1 LIFPEFLNCLL
12 YQNIP
17 VFKSTWQMLADYDK
31 VKNEFQYCNRKS
43 MKDLNPDYWYE
54 KAFDSQ
60 RNIISASYHMIS
72 DNKKL

>member
-1 LIFPEFLNCLL
+1 
-12 YQNIP
+12 
-17 VFKSTWQMLADYDK
+17 MLADYDK